1 MSIKKVLITSS
12 LAVALLGSSIPA
24 FANSP
29 VTTSSNQNVK
39 ITDDAST
46 KASFTRYIYGQ
57 DFNAF
62 PTSFT
67 EDNLL
72 WILQQRVDMGDGWWR
87 AEYKATF

>member
-12 LAVALLGSSIPA
+12 VALSLLGTASPV
-24 FANSP
+24 FAASP
-29 VTTSSNQNVK
+29 VTTSNSNNVQAA
-39 ITDDAST
+39 DDVSA

-57 DFNAF
+57 DFDAF

-67 EDNLL
+67 EGNLL
-72 WILQQRVDMGDGWWR
+72 WVLQQRVDMGDGWWR